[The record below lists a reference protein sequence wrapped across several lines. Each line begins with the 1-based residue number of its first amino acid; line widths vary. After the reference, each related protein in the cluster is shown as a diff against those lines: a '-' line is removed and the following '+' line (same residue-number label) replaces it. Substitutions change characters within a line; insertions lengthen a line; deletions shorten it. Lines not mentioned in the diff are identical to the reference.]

1 MRPRTPSRTQP
12 KAERR
17 LTDRVSARLVG
28 LPGSAT
34 LAMSARARVLREAGR
49 DVISFAAG
57 EPDFPT
63 PEHILAAASRAVHD
77 PANHRYTQNN
87 GLPALREAIADN
99 TFKFSGVEVDPA
111 QVIVTN
117 GAKQAIFDIC
127 AALFDPGDEVLVP
140 APYWVTYPAAVSLTG
155 ATPVTVST
163 TAATG
168 FKVSAERLSESVTPA
183 TKGLILVSPSNP
195 TGSVYSPEEIGELA
209 SWAAENGIWII
220 SDEIYQR
227 LAYRYD
233 EAAPSVAVAAD
244 LDRLI
249 LINGVAK
256 SYAMTGW
263 RVGWAIGPT
272 DVIGAAE
279 RFQSHATGNVSNVSQ
294 QAAIA
299 ALTGPQDTVAAM
311 RHAFD
316 QRRRLMFELV
326 SELPGIVCHEP
337 EGAFYVFPDVS
348 AALGERFDTADD
360 LALAILDE
368 AGVAT
373 VSGDSF
379 GAPGHLRFSY
389 ALGETD
395 IERGMEGIRRLLSS
409 G

>member
-1 MRPRTPSRTQP
+1 
-12 KAERR
+12 
-17 LTDRVSARLVG
+17 
-28 LPGSAT
+28 
-34 LAMSARARVLREAGR
+34 MSARARALREAGR

-87 GLPALREAIADN
+87 GLPELRAAIAEN
-99 TFKFSGVEVDPA
+99 TLRFSGIEVDPA

-117 GAKQAIFDIC
+117 GAKQAIFDVC
-127 AALFDPGDEVLVP
+127 TALFDPGDEVLVP

-155 ATPVTVST
+155 ATPVAVAT
-163 TAATG
+163 TDATG
-168 FKVSAERLSESVTPA
+168 FKVSPDQLSLSLTPA
-183 TKGLILVSPSNP
+183 TKGLVLVSPSNP
-195 TGSVYSPEEIGELA
+195 TGSVYSSEELAAIA
-209 SWAAENGIWII
+209 SWATENKVWIVA
-220 SDEIYQR
+220 DEIYQR
-227 LAYRYD
+227 LSYGHED
-233 EAAPSVAVAAD
+233 SAPSVAASAD

-272 DVIGAAE
+272 DVVGAAE

-299 ALTGPQDTVAAM
+299 ALTGPQDTVATM
-311 RHAFD
+311 REAFD
-316 QRRRLMFELV
+316 RRRRLMFGLV
-326 SELPGIVCHEP
+326 TELPGVTCYEP
-337 EGAFYVFPDVS
+337 GGAFYVFPDVR
-348 AALGERFDTADD
+348 AVLGDRFATADD

-373 VSGDSF
+373 VSGESF
-379 GAPGHLRFSY
+379 GAPGHIRFSY
-389 ALGETD
+389 ALGESD
-395 IERGMEGIRRLLSS
+395 IERGMAGIARLLGSA
-409 G
+409 